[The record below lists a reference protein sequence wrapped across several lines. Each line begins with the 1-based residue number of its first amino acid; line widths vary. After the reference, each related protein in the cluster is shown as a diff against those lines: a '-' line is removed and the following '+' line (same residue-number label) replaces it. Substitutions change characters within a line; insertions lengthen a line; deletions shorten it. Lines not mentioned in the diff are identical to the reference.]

1 MTNSALQVNPRIKPS
16 APAAA
21 KPRGRRRFR
30 WNEGY
35 IGFVYLLPAGAFFL
49 TFVLIP
55 LIQTFNLS
63 LWDWSGLQGAP
74 STWVGLDNYR
84 EILSNPESLSA
95 LSHSMVFILTFCII
109 PVTLGITFAA
119 LFSRQKIA
127 GLVFFRT
134 IVFLPQVIASV
145 VIGIAWRWVYQD
157 RGTLNQFL
165 GFFGIEST
173 RGWLGDFDWAL
184 PAVGIIGSWVM
195 TGLCMVLF
203 LSGVGRIDSDLYD
216 AVRVDGGGAFRE
228 FFSVTLPGLRP
239 ELTVATT
246 ITIIAALRT
255 FDIVFVTTKG
265 GPGKQTI
272 VPGTEIYRLAFRENA
287 IGEAATMAVVLAIIV
302 FTLVRTVA
310 WLLRDRDGINT

>member
-1 MTNSALQVNPRIKPS
+1 MTTITSQTNLSARSVGERQVGSKGRRIFRWRDGY
-16 APAAA
+16 AGYFYLIPAAA
-21 KPRGRRRFR
+21 
-30 WNEGY
+30 
-35 IGFVYLLPAGAFFL
+35 FFT

-63 LWDWSGLQGAP
+63 LWQWSGLQGAP
-74 STWVGLDNYR
+74 ATWVGLGNYQ
-84 EILSNPESLSA
+84 EVLSNPDTVSA
-95 LSHSMVFILTFCII
+95 LSHSLVFIVTFCFI
-109 PVTLGITFAA
+109 PVALGITFTA

-134 IVFLPQVIASV
+134 VIFLPQVIASV

-165 GFFGIEST
+165 GLFGIEST

-216 AVRVDGGGAFRE
+216 AVKVDGGGAFRE

-239 ELTVATT
+239 ELTVAAT

-265 GPGKQTI
+265 GPGKETI

-287 IGEAATMAVVLAIIV
+287 IGEGATMAVLLAVIV
-302 FTLVRTVA
+302 FTLVRTVG
-310 WLLRDRDGINT
+310 WLLRDRDGISK

>member
-1 MTNSALQVNPRIKPS
+1 MSVSAAQAMSGTQLPEQSGPKS
-16 APAAA
+16 
-21 KPRGRRRFR
+21 RRPVRFR
-30 WNEGY
+30 WKEGY
-35 IGFVYLLPAGAFFL
+35 IGFAYLIPAAAFFF
-49 TFVLIP
+49 TFVLTP

-63 LWDWSGLQGAP
+63 LWDWSGIQGAP
-74 STWVGLDNYR
+74 ATWVGLDNYR
-84 EILSNPESLSA
+84 QVLSDPESLSA

-109 PVTLGITFAA
+109 PVSLGITFAA
-119 LFSRQKIA
+119 LFARQKIA
-127 GLVFFRT
+127 GMVFFRT
-134 IVFLPQVIASV
+134 VVFLPQVIASV

-165 GFFGIEST
+165 GWFGIEST

-184 PAVGIIGSWVM
+184 PAVGVIGSWVM

-216 AVRVDGGGAFRE
+216 AVKVDGGGAFRE

-265 GPGKQTI
+265 GPGKETI

-287 IGEAATMAVVLAIIV
+287 IGEAATMAVLLAVIV

>member
-1 MTNSALQVNPRIKPS
+1 MTATAARPATSSAEKSPTPPKKTRK
-16 APAAA
+16 
-21 KPRGRRRFR
+21 FR
-30 WNEGY
+30 WREGY
-35 IGFVYLLPAGAFFL
+35 VGYFYLLPAAAFFL
-49 TFVLIP
+49 TFVLAP

-63 LWDWSGLQGAP
+63 LWEWSGLQGAP
-74 STWVGLDNYR
+74 ATFVGLGNYQ
-84 EILSNPESLSA
+84 EVLTNPDTVSA
-95 LSHSMVFILTFCII
+95 LSHSFVFIVTFCFI
-109 PVTLGITFAA
+109 PVALGVTFAA
-119 LFSRQKIA
+119 LFSRQKIF

-134 IVFLPQVIASV
+134 VVFLPQVIASV

-216 AVRVDGGGAFRE
+216 AVKVDGGGAFRE

-239 ELTVATT
+239 ELTVAAT

-265 GPGKQTI
+265 GPGKETI

-287 IGEAATMAVVLAIIV
+287 IGEGATMAVLLAVIV
-302 FTLVRTVA
+302 FTLVRTIG
-310 WLLRDRDGINT
+310 WLLRDRDGVSK